1 MNMDNKKYYIV
12 FTGLFLIFVGFFVYF
27 IDSSK
32 KVENKTV
39 SLTKPVSYSV
49 ETVKVVK
56 VVQAEKPKG
65 LPLNYVYEIP
75 NFERSIP
82 YYLGTKRFIE
92 ELDNFQIICSGKNCN
107 RQILTGKNATTSN
120 CNRKNNVKIKVVR
133 GDVTFSK
140 NNLKYLK
147 SNTKIVGDLYIRDI
161 NFLKIPKNFAV
172 IGNVYVI
179 NSDGLTFMGKN
190 FIDGHI
196 FVKGKSS
203 IRALPYDVKLTGQI
217 FI

>member
-1 MNMDNKKYYIV
+1 MANKRHYIV
-12 FTGLFLIFVGFFVYF
+12 FTGLFLIFIGFFVYF

-32 KVENKTV
+32 RVVKTV
-39 SLTKPVSYSV
+39 QSTKPVSYSV
-49 ETVKVVK
+49 ETMKVVK
-56 VVQAEKPKG
+56 VVHTEKPKG
-65 LPLNYVYEIP
+65 LPVNFVYEIP

-82 YYLGTKRFIE
+82 YYLGTKRFIND
-92 ELDNFQIICSGKNCN
+92 LDNFQIICNGANCK
-107 RQILTGKNATTSN
+107 RQVLTGKNAGTFN
-120 CNRKNNVKIKVVR
+120 CNNKNKVRVKVVR

-140 NNLKYLK
+140 NDLKYLK
-147 SNTKIVGDLYIRDI
+147 SNTKIIGNLYIRDI
-161 NFLKIPKNFAV
+161 NFLKIPTNFTV
-172 IGNVYVI
+172 IGNIYVI